1 MYIYIFINIY
11 MCVHIYQTISVFCWQ
26 QRLGGHW
33 LVMDEMDD
41 GQTRPSQ
48 IRLAGPSI
56 INHLP
61 STLHIRSRAGD
72 GLLALSGL

>member
-1 MYIYIFINIY
+1 M
-11 MCVHIYQTISVFCWQ
+11 
-26 QRLGGHW
+26 
-33 LVMDEMDD
+33 MDEMDD